1 MSAFTITDLD
11 DELMARLKQRSE
23 ANGRTVEEEAKS
35 ILSEAMSFVQPAPEN
50 LAEAIR
56 SIVEPLGGFE
66 LELPARGFAGDG
78 PWLGWQEEWNGEDDN
93 S

>member
-1 MSAFTITDLD
+1 MSNITITDLD
-11 DELMARLKQRSE
+11 DELMTRLKQRSE

-35 ILSEAMSFVQPAPEN
+35 VLAEAMPFVQPAPEN
-50 LAEAIR
+50 LAETIR

-78 PWLGWQEEWNGEDDN
+78 PWFGWQEEWDEKDDN